1 MPKESKSRKFYSGS
15 GGSAITRP
23 QTENPEKIHKLVNEV
38 RENLIGN
45 DTTLVG
51 PFGNRKML
59 YMDYV
64 ASGKAIK
71 FIENFIQ
78 E

>member
-23 QTENPEKIHKLVNEV
+23 ETENPEKTQKLVQEV
-38 RENLIGN
+38 RENVLGN
-45 DTTLVG
+45 ESALTG

-64 ASGKAIK
+64 ASGKPIK
-71 FIENFIQ
+71 FIEDFIQ